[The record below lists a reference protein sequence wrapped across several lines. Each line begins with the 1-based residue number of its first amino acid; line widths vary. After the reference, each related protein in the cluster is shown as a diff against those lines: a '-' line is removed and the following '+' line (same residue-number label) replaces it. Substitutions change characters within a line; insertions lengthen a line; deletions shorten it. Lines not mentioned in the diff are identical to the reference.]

1 MIAVVSPGE
10 DGRAGGGIPFC
21 GARLTKWRGG
31 GRGGRARVDELRG
44 GARVAVPP
52 PVPSVSARD
61 APFRRDSRLF
71 DCGTRVALSRCMLA
85 TALAATLIGLDSHP
99 VRVEVDV
106 QRNVPSFEL
115 VGLAEAA
122 VRESRVRVK
131 SALAQIGVDLSEYR
145 IVVNLAPADLRKAGS
160 GFDLAIAAAT
170 LGALG
175 SVPLASFEGLLLLGE
190 LSLDGSVQSV
200 RGVLPH
206 LLGARARGVRS
217 AIVPRANEGE
227 AGLVG
232 SLDGAGDGGG
242 APLDVRSVGS
252 LEELVRALR
261 GERPLPAA
269 VAMTAASRVEG
280 GDDMRDVQ
288 GQASARRALEVAA
301 AGGHNLL
308 MIGPPGVGK
317 TMLARRLPGIM
328 PALSPADALEVT
340 AIHSVAGLLAL
351 SRGVARTRPFRAPH
365 HTVSEVGLVGGG
377 ADMPRPGEVSLAHHG
392 VLFLDELAEFRRSAL
407 EALRQPLEDGV
418 VSISRAH
425 AKATFPARPVVVCAM
440 NPCACGYLGD
450 GTGRCRCSRERVA
463 SYRARLSGP
472 LLDRIDVHVALA
484 PVSVAALQG
493 RVPAESSAAVRE
505 RVDAARAIQLARFE
519 SGEASAST
527 NALLA
532 SRDLA
537 RTAALCDEGA
547 RLLGTAVAKLCLS
560 ARAYGKVLR
569 VARTLA
575 DLEGATAIAPVHV
588 AEAIGARVLDRG
600 PRLAASAA

>member
-1 MIAVVSPGE
+1 
-10 DGRAGGGIPFC
+10 
-21 GARLTKWRGG
+21 
-31 GRGGRARVDELRG
+31 
-44 GARVAVPP
+44 
-52 PVPSVSARD
+52 
-61 APFRRDSRLF
+61 
-71 DCGTRVALSRCMLA
+71 MLA
-85 TALAATLIGLDSHP
+85 TALAATLIGLDAHP
-99 VRVEVDV
+99 VRVVVEV
-106 QRNVPSFEL
+106 QRNVRRSFEL

-131 SALAQIGVDLSEYR
+131 SALAQLGVDLCEYR
-145 IVVNLAPADLRKAGS
+145 IVVNLSPADLRKAGS

-170 LGALG
+170 LGALRC
-175 SVPLASFEGLLLLGE
+175 VPVESFEDLLFLGE

-206 LLGARARGVRS
+206 LLGARARGVRK
-217 AIVPRANEGE
+217 AVVPRVNEGE

-232 SLDGAGDGGG
+232 SI
-242 APLDVRSVGS
+242 DVRAVGS
-252 LEELVRALR
+252 LGELLRALR
-261 GERPLPAA
+261 GEHELPAA
-269 VAMTAASRVEG
+269 VASVAAPPPDS
-280 GDDMRDVQ
+280 GDDLREVQ
-288 GQASARRALEVAA
+288 GQGSARRALEIAA

-317 TMLARRLPGIM
+317 TMLARRLPALM
-328 PALSPADALEVT
+328 PSLTPSEALEVT
-340 AIHSVAGLLAL
+340 AIHSVAGLLAI
-351 SRGVARTRPFRAPH
+351 SRGVARARPFRAPH

-377 ADMPRPGEVSLAHHG
+377 ADLPRPGEVSLAHHG

-450 GTGRCRCSRERVA
+450 GTERCRCSRERVA
-463 SYRARLSGP
+463 QYRARLSGP

-493 RVPAESSAAVRE
+493 R
-505 RVDAARAIQLARFE
+505 
-519 SGEASAST
+519 SGAEASATVRARVERARAVQRARNEAGDASATT
-527 NALLA
+527 NASLA
-532 SRDLA
+532 PRDLERVA
-537 RTAALCDEGA
+537 SLCDDGA

-569 VARTLA
+569 VARTIA
-575 DLEGATAIAPVHV
+575 DLEGATAIAPAHV

-600 PRLAASAA
+600 PKLAASAA